1 MKYCPRCKVFI
12 DGSRQRCPLCETKLT
27 EKEGFSK
34 IWSEGD
40 FFPKVPDNSGIY
52 NLCIKIFLLITV
64 VAIVSSVADNYF
76 FHHRGWWSFFVAA
89 ALACIWASA
98 GIAIRKRKNIL
109 KNVLWQMIAISLI
122 CMIWDK
128 LTGWRGWSVSFVL
141 PITYMTA
148 MLVLFILNKVMRLR
162 AEDYMIYSMMGSLF
176 GLIPLIFLIF
186 GDLKYRVPS
195 VLCVSAS
202 VVFLAVLI
210 IFQGSY
216 MVNELKRRSHW

>member
-1 MKYCPRCKVFI
+1 MRYCPRCKVFV
-12 DGSRQRCPLCETKLT
+12 DGERQRCPLCENTLVQ
-27 EKEGFSK
+27 KEDAPEIKG
-34 IWSEGD
+34 EGD

-64 VAIVSSVADNYF
+64 IVIVASVAINYF
-76 FHHRGWWSFFVAA
+76 YHHRGWWSLFVAA

-98 GIAIRKRKNIL
+98 GIGIRKRKNIL
-109 KNVLWQMIAISLI
+109 KNILWQMIAISLI
-122 CMIWDK
+122 CIVWDMM
-128 LTGWRGWSVSFVL
+128 TGWRGWSVSFVL

-148 MLVLFILNKVMRLR
+148 MLALFILNKVMRLR
-162 AEDYMIYSMMGSLF
+162 VEDYMIYSLMGSFF

-186 GDLKYRVPS
+186 GNLKYRLPS

-202 VVFLAVLI
+202 IVFLAVLV
-210 IFQGSY
+210 IFQGGS

>member
-1 MKYCPRCKVFI
+1 MKYCPRCKVYV
-12 DGSRQRCPLCETKLT
+12 DGAKKRCPLCENKLT
-27 EKEGFSK
+27 VKETPCGVR
-34 IWSEGD
+34 EVGTV
-40 FFPKVPDNSGIY
+40 FPQVPDNSGIY

-64 VAIVSSVADNYF
+64 IAIVVSVAINYF
-76 FHHRGWWSFFVAA
+76 FHHRGWWSLFVAA

-109 KNVLWQMIAISLI
+109 KNVLWQMILISLI
-122 CMIWDK
+122 CILWDK

-148 MLVLFILNKVMRLR
+148 MLVLVVVNKVMRLWL
-162 AEDYMIYSMMGSLF
+162 EDYMIYSLMGCLF

-210 IFQGSY
+210 IFQGSH

>member
-1 MKYCPRCKVFI
+1 MRYCPRCKVFV
-12 DGSRQRCPLCETKLT
+12 DGDRKRCPLCENKLI
-27 EKEGFSK
+27 EKENPPEIKG
-34 IWSEGD
+34 EGD
-40 FFPKVPDNSGIY
+40 FLPKVPDNSGIY

-64 VAIVSSVADNYF
+64 IAIVASIAVNYF
-76 FHHRGWWSFFVAA
+76 FRHRGWWSLFVAA
-89 ALACIWASA
+89 ALGCIWASA

-109 KNVLWQMIAISLI
+109 KNVLWQMIAISVI
-122 CMIWDK
+122 CMVWDK
-128 LTGWRGWSVSFVL
+128 MTGWRGWSVSFVL

-148 MLVLFILNKVMRLR
+148 MLVLVILNKVMRLR
-162 AEDYMIYSMMGSLF
+162 AEDYMIYSLMGSLF

-202 VVFLAVLI
+202 VVFVAVLA
-210 IFQGSY
+210 IFQGSH